1 MATIYFSSNADSGD
15 GTLRYAIASAESGD
29 TITYDPNVFTSGP
42 VVIPLSSA
50 LIATINKTLTI
61 DGGELGIV
69 LDGQQTN
76 IACISLSSGSPAIT
90 LVNFTIKRF
99 NRTQNAPI
107 YLNGSGDVLNL
118 HRCKII
124 DNQNNYFGAI
134 YILNGTVNLYDSL
147 VCGNNSK
154 QSYSTYAGGIRLGE
168 NGYLNLVRST
178 VVFNT
183 NANVYGGLSR
193 QTRINSFIGFTPYN
207 GDDESLGDIEYVNP
221 PGEAHIPFG
230 DWTEGIW
237 QNYDF
242 RLKPTSPYLTG
253 ATYQPGDLDLL
264 GHARTGSWGAYDGS
278 WLVARAAG
286 SATVSASVTVDYCEL
301 ASTGAL
307 TLAGSDVI
315 VTVTK
320 EASLAAGASVSST
333 VRGYLVVPSGTS
345 STGVTLSNVVITS
358 SGADA
363 LTFSATTTTLTWTAT
378 DSTKPVVL
386 EYQNAGAWV
395 TIAETTGTSYT
406 YSLPAG
412 TSVRLFDGV
421 DFLSAT
427 VTPAPTPPPGAL
439 DFHSWGVYDATIT
452 VEASVPYYTVIE
464 TARAYET
471 TTEYILMSVY
481 YNRGESPLLFA
492 RITDSATG
500 AIIDPTSVSG
510 ITYTCYKLSSG
521 WGIESR
527 TPVTD
532 HEDVT
537 VPTTALLVTD
547 DNRWTI
553 DTVGYNFIFEPDS
566 RTAPIFPDAGE
577 YVVVVTISFSNANPI
592 PLSYNVSVN

>member
-1 MATIYFSSNADSGD
+1 MATIYFTSNADSGD
-15 GTLRYAIASAESGD
+15 GTLRDAMTNANDGDIIAPDPTAFSGLSE
-29 TITYDPNVFTSGP
+29 I
-42 VVIPLSSA
+42 VIALSSGLPLA
-50 LIATINKTLTI
+50 SVSIVGSPTQR
-61 DGGELGIV
+61 IV
-69 LDGQQTN
+69 LDRQ
-76 IACISLSSGSPAIT
+76 SGGYFFRVTTSGHT
-90 LVNFTIKRF
+90 LAF
-99 NRTQNAPI
+99 
-107 YLNGSGDVLNL
+107 
-118 HRCKII
+118 
-124 DNQNNYFGAI
+124 
-134 YILNGTVNLYDSL
+134 
-147 VCGNNSK
+147 
-154 QSYSTYAGGIRLGE
+154 SYVDFI
-168 NGYLNLVRST
+168 NGYRTTSNESP
-178 VVFNT
+178 F
-183 NANVYGGLSR
+183 
-193 QTRINSFIGFTPYN
+193 QINSARFTGSFINCRFINNTGAYSGFLR
-207 GDDESLGDIEYVNP
+207 GV
-221 PGEAHIPFG
+221 AAA
-230 DWTEGIW
+230 
-237 QNYDF
+237 
-242 RLKPTSPYLTG
+242 TG
-253 ATYQPGDLDLL
+253 ATLTFTNCVAWGNAHTNSSAAASVFTFLSAADPEITLEGCTFDTDGEVPFTNPGAYTRTDCLFNGRNDWQIDFDTVGFVDRTANDYRLAPGSAYLSGGSLTGTDIL
-264 GHARTGSWGAYDGS
+264 GHARSGSIGAYDGS

-320 EASLAAGASVSST
+320 EASLASGASVSST

-386 EYQNAGAWV
+386 EYQDAGAWV
-395 TIAETTGTSYT
+395 TIAETTGTSYS

-427 VTPAPTPPPGAL
+427 VTPAPTPQPGAL

-452 VEASVPYYTVIE
+452 VEASVPYYTVTE

-537 VPTTALLVTD
+537 VPTTALLSALVTD
-547 DNRWTI
+547 DNRWTV
-553 DTVGYNFIFEPDS
+553 DSTGYNFIFEPDS

>member
-1 MATIYFSSNADSGD
+1 MATIYFTSNADSGD
-15 GTLRYAIASAESGD
+15 GTLRDAMSNASDGDIIAPDPTAFSGLSEVVIALSSGLPLASVSIVGSPSQRIVLDRQGSGYFVRVTTSGQTLAFSYVDFINGYRTSSSESPFYIASANTTVTFDGCRFYNNVGAYSGFLRGVSGA
-29 TITYDPNVFTSGP
+29 TGSTLTFRNCVAWNNTHTNSSYSASVFTYQ
-42 VVIPLSSA
+42 SA
-50 LIATINKTLTI
+50 ADPTIELTGCTF
-61 DGGELGIV
+61 DTGGEVPFLNPGSYTRTDCLFDGVNDWQVDFDTVGFVDRTANDYRLAPGSTYLSGGSLTGTDILGH
-69 LDGQQTN
+69 TR
-76 IACISLSSGSPAIT
+76 SGSI
-90 LVNFTIKRF
+90 
-99 NRTQNAPI
+99 
-107 YLNGSGDVLNL
+107 
-118 HRCKII
+118 
-124 DNQNNYFGAI
+124 
-134 YILNGTVNLYDSL
+134 
-147 VCGNNSK
+147 
-154 QSYSTYAGGIRLGE
+154 
-168 NGYLNLVRST
+168 
-178 VVFNT
+178 
-183 NANVYGGLSR
+183 
-193 QTRINSFIGFTPYN
+193 
-207 GDDESLGDIEYVNP
+207 
-221 PGEAHIPFG
+221 
-230 DWTEGIW
+230 
-237 QNYDF
+237 
-242 RLKPTSPYLTG
+242 
-253 ATYQPGDLDLL
+253 
-264 GHARTGSWGAYDGS
+264 GAYDGS
-278 WLVARAAG
+278 WLVARASG
-286 SATVSASVTVDYCEL
+286 SATVSASLTVDYCEL

-307 TLAGSDVI
+307 SLAGSDVI

-320 EASLAAGASVSST
+320 EASLASGASVSST

-386 EYQNAGAWV
+386 EYQSSGAWV

-421 DFLSAT
+421 DFLTAT
-427 VTPAPTPPPGAL
+427 VTPAPTPPTPGAL

-527 TPVTD
+527 TPVTG
-532 HEDVT
+532 HQNVT
-537 VPTTALLVTD
+537 VPTTAILSALVTND
-547 DNRWTI
+547 SRWTI
-553 DTVGYNFIFEPDS
+553 DTTGYNFIFEPDS

-577 YVVVVTISFSNANPI
+577 YVVVVTISFSSANPI

>member
-1 MATIYFSSNADSGD
+1 MAVLYFTSNADSGD
-15 GTLRYAIASAESGD
+15 GTLRAVMTDAADGD
-29 TITYDPNVFTSGP
+29 EIRPDPVAFANVGNIT
-42 VVIPLSSA
+42 
-50 LIATINKTLTI
+50 
-61 DGGELGIV
+61 
-69 LDGQQTN
+69 
-76 IACISLSSGSPAIT
+76 ISLSSGLPLVSVSIVGSATQRIILDRQSGGYFFRVTSSGQTLSFHYVDFANGHRTTSNESPFYIASANT
-90 LVNFTIKRF
+90 TVSFVNCRF
-99 NRTQNAPI
+99 YGNVGA
-107 YLNGSGDVLNL
+107 YSGFL
-118 HRCKII
+118 RGIS
-124 DNQNNYFGAI
+124 GA
-134 YILNGTVNLYDSL
+134 
-147 VCGNNSK
+147 
-154 QSYSTYAGGIRLGE
+154 
-168 NGYLNLVRST
+168 
-178 VVFNT
+178 
-183 NANVYGGLSR
+183 
-193 QTRINSFIGFTPYN
+193 
-207 GDDESLGDIEYVNP
+207 
-221 PGEAHIPFG
+221 
-230 DWTEGIW
+230 
-237 QNYDF
+237 
-242 RLKPTSPYLTG
+242 TG
-253 ATYQPGDLDLL
+253 ATLTFRNCVAYNNSHTNSSATASVFTFLSAADPEITLEGCTFDTDGEVPFTNPGAYTRTACLFNGRNDWQIDFDTVGFVDRTANDYRLAPGSAYLSGGSLTGTDIL
-264 GHARTGSWGAYDGS
+264 GHARSGSIGAYDGS

-320 EASLAAGASVSST
+320 EASLASGASVSST
-333 VRGYLVVPSGTS
+333 VHGYLVVPSGTS

-395 TIAETTGTSYT
+395 TIAETTGTSYS

-421 DFLSAT
+421 DFLIAT
-427 VTPAPTPPPGAL
+427 VTPAPTPTPGAL

-537 VPTTALLVTD
+537 VPTTALLSALVTD
-547 DNRWTI
+547 DNRWTV
-553 DTVGYNFIFEPDS
+553 DSTGYNFIFEPDS

>member
-1 MATIYFSSNADSGD
+1 MATIYFTSNADSGD
-15 GTLRYAIASAESGD
+15 GTLRDAMTNASDGDIIAPDPTAFSGL
-29 TITYDPNVFTSGP
+29 SE
-42 VVIPLSSA
+42 VVIALSSGLPLA
-50 LIATINKTLTI
+50 SVSIVGSPTQRIILDRQGSGYFFRVASGNKTLVFSYVDFANGARTTNLESPFYIGTVNGTTVTFNNCKFYNNFGYYAGFLRGVAGAMNTTLTFNNCLAYNNRHDQTNVSADFMAFQSAANPTIVFNGCTI
-61 DGGELGIV
+61 DGSEGN
-69 LDGQQTN
+69 QSFTN
-76 IACISLSSGSPAIT
+76 LSSYT
-90 LVNFTIKRF
+90 KNDC
-99 NRTQNAPI
+99 I
-107 YLNGSGDVLNL
+107 Y
-118 HRCKII
+118 K
-124 DNQNNYFGAI
+124 
-134 YILNGTVNLYDSL
+134 TT
-147 VCGNNSK
+147 
-154 QSYSTYAGGIRLGE
+154 STYYPEGLDPAVDFVDYTSNDYRL
-168 NGYLNLVRST
+168 
-178 VVFNT
+178 
-183 NANVYGGLSR
+183 A
-193 QTRINSFIGFTPYN
+193 
-207 GDDESLGDIEYVNP
+207 
-221 PGEAHIPFG
+221 PGSA
-230 DWTEGIW
+230 
-237 QNYDF
+237 
-242 RLKPTSPYLTG
+242 YLTG
-253 ATYQPGDLDLL
+253 GTLTGTDIL
-264 GHARTGSWGAYDGS
+264 GHTRSGSIGAYDGS
-278 WLVARAAG
+278 WLVARASG

-386 EYQNAGAWV
+386 EYQSSGAWV

-406 YSLPAG
+406 YSLPSG

-421 DFLSAT
+421 DFLTAT
-427 VTPAPTPPPGAL
+427 VTPAPTPPTPGAL

-537 VPTTALLVTD
+537 VPTTALLSALVTD
-547 DNRWTI
+547 DSRWTI

>member
-1 MATIYFSSNADSGD
+1 MATIYFTSNADSGD
-15 GTLRYAIASAESGD
+15 GTLRDAITNASVGD
-29 TITYDPNVFTSGP
+29 TIVPDPVAFENIEE
-42 VVIPLSSA
+42 VV
-50 LIATINKTLTI
+50 
-61 DGGELGIV
+61 
-69 LDGQQTN
+69 
-76 IACISLSSGSPAIT
+76 ISLSSSLTLRPVTIAGSINRRIVFDGQGSIRFANIT
-90 LVNFTIKRF
+90 SGLNIAFEYCDFKNGIQTGSTSPFYVASLSTEETISFANCRFFDNVGYYCGFFHAATANFK
-99 NRTQNAPI
+99 
-107 YLNGSGDVLNL
+107 
-118 HRCKII
+118 
-124 DNQNNYFGAI
+124 
-134 YILNGTVNLYDSL
+134 GTVSFRNCVAY
-147 VCGNNSK
+147 GN
-154 QSYSTYAGGIRLGE
+154 TA
-168 NGYLNLVRST
+168 
-178 VVFNT
+178 
-183 NANVYGGLSR
+183 
-193 QTRINSFIGFTPYN
+193 TR
-207 GDDESLGDIEYVNP
+207 
-221 PGEAHIPFG
+221 
-230 DWTEGIW
+230 
-237 QNYDF
+237 
-242 RLKPTSPYLTG
+242 G
-253 ATYQPGDLDLL
+253 ATYPSSIFAASAIVGAINVIGCTFIGDMATAIVANGGTLNIVDSLYDARPDFDPTAAGFVDRTSNDYRLAPGSTYLSGGSLTGTDIL
-264 GHARTGSWGAYDGS
+264 GHTRSGSIGAYDGS

-320 EASLAAGASVSST
+320 EASLASGASVSST

-421 DFLSAT
+421 DFLTAT
-427 VTPAPTPPPGAL
+427 VTPAPTPPTPGAL

-537 VPTTALLVTD
+537 VPTTALLSALVTD
-547 DNRWTI
+547 DSRWTI